1 MRKIGT
7 ALLWLIT
14 IFMLSSVTIFNPG
27 QVTNFFVQLFN
38 IRPSIP
44 ELKPIQISERDRE
57 IRAIAESLEE
67 EHIRKTV
74 SDLAAMGSRV
84 PGYPGHRQAFE
95 YVKSAF
101 EEIGLENITIEG
113 HYVTVPVD
121 KGAAL
126 DLGEQGSVRLYGL
139 WPNHVQTPT
148 LPKNGVRGNLIYGGK
163 GSFEELNGKLV
174 EGSIVLMDFDCGQS
188 YLNPRMLGAQ
198 AIIFF
203 DNGRVT
209 HGEALDKFLQV
220 PVDVPRY
227 WVEGGDANRLVAL
240 AKAGDKEVTLTG
252 KMDWEKVPSWNI
264 YATLPGVDDF
274 ITERQERKWSE
285 QQIVLSSFY
294 DAISVVPAV
303 APGAEN
309 ATGIAALLHTAKIL
323 KQNPPKY
330 SVMFLATGAHFQG
343 LAGINDFLFRH
354 SRESEHF
361 RELIPDHES
370 LACQDNDALDT
381 RQYCL
386 ACQAKKPASEC
397 LQTLGPKIDFRL
409 FVGLDLSSE
418 SDQIASFSHGTFDNA
433 NWRTDNYLNNL
444 LAPYADK
451 FDGYMAKVF
460 PGQGVRHVDAIAPP
474 KRTWKNYMPVH
485 LGLDSEAVTFVGK
498 EGITLATPST
508 VRRVVDTPNDRLEFV
523 NFANLTKQVQTTVG
537 ALLKAGEDPEFFRV
551 SKLKLQDRGHSLEG
565 RILWFDRNVDF
576 ALPRVPVTGAIV
588 TYQQPGSFGSNAGV
602 RTLIVDKASEGPIYD
617 IAQAN
622 DPQHIDAHLFGPRS
636 DVELTGRF
644 HFEIMRNRFSNRILA
659 YEINDEGRIVSA
671 PDLGSEGDK
680 KFPITQRYGWWENE
694 MMAVLF
700 KCAPLSVFEIIDSS
714 YLSALDFM
722 TVLNANDT
730 QPIEYSYSYIQN
742 QSTKEGNV
750 TRAAV
755 AFSRLDHVS
764 GKAERLKVLMST
776 GLFGV
781 KFLLINAPQEL
792 LDNPINL
799 KQVDEK
805 LLERARGE
813 GYEPGVI
820 FQPSYKA
827 AKDMWVIDDV
837 RMKQLAQYGIENNR
851 LTMLHNSARDALIE
865 ARAHLADLN
874 YEGFV
879 SASRRAWGLE
889 ARGYPEVM
897 STANDTVRGII
908 FYFILLLP
916 FSFFIER
923 LFVGASSITWRL
935 AWFAIFFFLFFLILR
950 FVHPAFQLSNS
961 PYIIFLAFVI
971 MALGGVAMVIV
982 VSKFGEEVR
991 KMKQAS
997 SGNYEADVGR
1007 LSATSAAVVLGI
1019 SNLRKRPL
1027 RTALTGITLT
1037 LLTFTTLSFTSVQTS
1052 LKFYKLPR
1060 DNNPSYQGSLVR
1072 DRSWRGMQESVLS
1085 YLNSGFEGRAD
1096 IVPRSWY
1103 MSQVRGERAYV
1114 NFSRI
1119 TETTADM
1126 GVRETYIDF
1135 DVGIT
1140 TGKDSFV
1147 NALLGLTSDE
1157 PKITGVDKFLMSG
1170 RWFEPGEEFVCLL
1183 PNDLAELVG
1192 IFPEDAGT
1200 AKIEMQGQIFTVI
1213 GIVDSDA
1220 FNKFKDLDDEKLTP
1234 VDTVKEKDDLA
1245 DAQDQDPRVVAA
1257 APIETFTH
1265 LESTNV
1271 LIVPYQYVLDVGGVL
1286 ASVAIA
1292 NFRDEQGQLKAN
1304 FVKDIEEFMTRVS
1317 LTMFVGQGKGVTV
1330 YSSIGSTSL
1339 SGLGNLFIPIL
1350 IAALIVLNTMM
1361 GAVYERFNEISI
1373 YSSVGLAPN
1382 HIAALFMAEA
1392 GVFATLGAVFGYLIG
1407 QVLVLVLYNQGLLGG
1422 LELNYSSLSAISA
1435 TLIVMATVFLSTL
1448 YPAKKAGDM
1457 AVPDVTRKWEFPD
1470 PEGDK
1475 WVFDFPFTVGGAEVL
1490 GMYMYLTRVFESYG
1504 EGSVGDFVA
1513 DHVKFWS
1520 EDMAGEPQ
1528 YNIDLTAWLAPY
1540 DLGISQ
1546 EVQLKAIP
1554 TGEHNIYKI
1563 EVIINRLSGDVA
1575 SWKRINRGFLNVLRK
1590 RFLVWRTI
1598 PGEVK
1603 FTYAEDGKKILAN
1616 QSIAETSV

>member
-1 MRKIGT
+1 
-7 ALLWLIT
+7 
-14 IFMLSSVTIFNPG
+14 
-27 QVTNFFVQLFN
+27 
-38 IRPSIP
+38 
-44 ELKPIQISERDRE
+44 
-57 IRAIAESLEE
+57 
-67 EHIRKTV
+67 
-74 SDLAAMGSRV
+74 
-84 PGYPGHRQAFE
+84 
-95 YVKSAF
+95 
-101 EEIGLENITIEG
+101 
-113 HYVTVPVD
+113 
-121 KGAAL
+121 
-126 DLGEQGSVRLYGL
+126 
-139 WPNHVQTPT
+139 
-148 LPKNGVRGNLIYGGK
+148 
-163 GSFEELNGKLV
+163 
-174 EGSIVLMDFDCGQS
+174 
-188 YLNPRMLGAQ
+188 
-198 AIIFF
+198 
-203 DNGRVT
+203 
-209 HGEALDKFLQV
+209 
-220 PVDVPRY
+220 
-227 WVEGGDANRLVAL
+227 
-240 AKAGDKEVTLTG
+240 
-252 KMDWEKVPSWNI
+252 
-264 YATLPGVDDF
+264 
-274 ITERQERKWSE
+274 
-285 QQIVLSSFY
+285 
-294 DAISVVPAV
+294 
-303 APGAEN
+303 
-309 ATGIAALLHTAKIL
+309 
-323 KQNPPKY
+323 
-330 SVMFLATGAHFQG
+330 
-343 LAGINDFLFRH
+343 
-354 SRESEHF
+354 
-361 RELIPDHES
+361 
-370 LACQDNDALDT
+370 
-381 RQYCL
+381 
-386 ACQAKKPASEC
+386 
-397 LQTLGPKIDFRL
+397 QTLGPKIDFRL

-799 KQVDEK
+799 KQVNEK

-923 LFVGASSITWRL
+923 LFVGASSI
-935 AWFAIFFFLFFLILR
+935 
-950 FVHPAFQLSNS
+950 
-961 PYIIFLAFVI
+961 
-971 MALGGVAMVIV
+971 
-982 VSKFGEEVR
+982 
-991 KMKQAS
+991 
-997 SGNYEADVGR
+997 
-1007 LSATSAAVVLGI
+1007 
-1019 SNLRKRPL
+1019 
-1027 RTALTGITLT
+1027 
-1037 LLTFTTLSFTSVQTS
+1037 
-1052 LKFYKLPR
+1052 
-1060 DNNPSYQGSLVR
+1060 
-1072 DRSWRGMQESVLS
+1072 
-1085 YLNSGFEGRAD
+1085 
-1096 IVPRSWY
+1096 
-1103 MSQVRGERAYV
+1103 
-1114 NFSRI
+1114 
-1119 TETTADM
+1119 
-1126 GVRETYIDF
+1126 
-1135 DVGIT
+1135 
-1140 TGKDSFV
+1140 
-1147 NALLGLTSDE
+1147 
-1157 PKITGVDKFLMSG
+1157 
-1170 RWFEPGEEFVCLL
+1170 
-1183 PNDLAELVG
+1183 
-1192 IFPEDAGT
+1192 
-1200 AKIEMQGQIFTVI
+1200 
-1213 GIVDSDA
+1213 
-1220 FNKFKDLDDEKLTP
+1220 
-1234 VDTVKEKDDLA
+1234 
-1245 DAQDQDPRVVAA
+1245 
-1257 APIETFTH
+1257 
-1265 LESTNV
+1265 
-1271 LIVPYQYVLDVGGVL
+1271 
-1286 ASVAIA
+1286 
-1292 NFRDEQGQLKAN
+1292 
-1304 FVKDIEEFMTRVS
+1304 
-1317 LTMFVGQGKGVTV
+1317 
-1330 YSSIGSTSL
+1330 
-1339 SGLGNLFIPIL
+1339 
-1350 IAALIVLNTMM
+1350 
-1361 GAVYERFNEISI
+1361 
-1373 YSSVGLAPN
+1373 
-1382 HIAALFMAEA
+1382 
-1392 GVFATLGAVFGYLIG
+1392 
-1407 QVLVLVLYNQGLLGG
+1407 
-1422 LELNYSSLSAISA
+1422 
-1435 TLIVMATVFLSTL
+1435 
-1448 YPAKKAGDM
+1448 
-1457 AVPDVTRKWEFPD
+1457 
-1470 PEGDK
+1470 
-1475 WVFDFPFTVGGAEVL
+1475 
-1490 GMYMYLTRVFESYG
+1490 
-1504 EGSVGDFVA
+1504 
-1513 DHVKFWS
+1513 
-1520 EDMAGEPQ
+1520 
-1528 YNIDLTAWLAPY
+1528 
-1540 DLGISQ
+1540 
-1546 EVQLKAIP
+1546 
-1554 TGEHNIYKI
+1554 
-1563 EVIINRLSGDVA
+1563 
-1575 SWKRINRGFLNVLRK
+1575 
-1590 RFLVWRTI
+1590 
-1598 PGEVK
+1598 
-1603 FTYAEDGKKILAN
+1603 
-1616 QSIAETSV
+1616 